1 MKYYL
6 IFQQHELHLYR
17 VDAEKQAAFLKQ
29 YWLQILASGSSIL
42 EVLKTFDELPLIMHN
57 GH

>member
-6 IFQQHELHLYR
+6 IFQQNELHLYR

-42 EVLKTFDELPLIMHN
+42 EVLRTFDDLPLIMHN